1 MIKTILEVALILFTS
16 MVKFAFSPLLS
27 LSLGY
32 DLVETI
38 IITGIGGCLGVTVFF
53 LGSGWILARIEDRR
67 MNAILEGRRTG
78 RRSFTRT
85 NKLIVKVKRNQGLN
99 GLAAL
104 TPVIISIPIGT
115 ILAARYF
122 RDDKRALPILFSSV
136 LFWDIVLSS
145 FWNLTQ

>member
-1 MIKTILEVALILFTS
+1 MRTILEVTLILFTS
-16 MVKFAFSPLLS
+16 MVKFAFSPLLA

-32 DLVETI
+32 DLLQTMV
-38 IITGIGGCLGVTVFF
+38 ITGIGGCLGVTVFF
-53 LGSGWILARIEDRR
+53 LGSGWILGWMEDRR
-67 MNAILEGRRTG
+67 AKAILSGRRRS
-78 RRSFTRT
+78 RRTFTRT
-85 NKLIVKVKRNQGLN
+85 NKFIVKVKRNQGLR

-122 RDDKRALPILFSSV
+122 RNDKRTLPILFSSV

-145 FWNLTQ
+145 FWDLTQ

>member
-1 MIKTILEVALILFTS
+1 MKTILEVTLILFTS

-32 DLVETI
+32 DLIETI
-38 IITGIGGCLGVTVFF
+38 IITSIGGCIGVTIFF
-53 LGSGWILARIEDRR
+53 LGSGWILGRMEDRR
-67 MNAILEGRRTG
+67 IHAVMLGRRRG

-85 NKLIVKVKRNQGLN
+85 NKLIVKVKRNQGLH

-104 TPVIISIPIGT
+104 TPVLISIPIGT

-122 RDDKRALPILFSSV
+122 RNDKRTLPVLFSSV
-136 LFWDIVLSS
+136 LVWDIILSS

>member
-1 MIKTILEVALILFTS
+1 MKTILEVALILFTS

-38 IITGIGGCLGVTVFF
+38 IITGIGGCIGVTVFF
-53 LGSGWILARIEDRR
+53 LGSGWILGRMEDRR
-67 MNAILEGRRTG
+67 MNAVLLGRRRG

-85 NKLIVKVKRNQGLN
+85 NKLIVKVKRNQGLH

-104 TPVIISIPIGT
+104 TPVLISIPIGT

-122 RDDKRALPILFSSV
+122 RNDKRTLPILFSSV
-136 LFWDIVLSS
+136 LVWDIILSS